1 MEGKNEGF
9 DSWYSPILVIITL
22 SSRQVRPTRTVP
34 RVELLKFYKNTH
46 LRSMNC
52 HLPMGDGAN
61 NPANAPTAAEPK
73 AIKPSGIVA
82 AVLMLK

>member
-1 MEGKNEGF
+1 MYDIF
-9 DSWYSPILVIITL
+9 
-22 SSRQVRPTRTVP
+22 
-34 RVELLKFYKNTH
+34 
-46 LRSMNC
+46 